1 MSPPVRRFRPEEG
14 INLVG
19 YFLAESGVGEHA
31 RTMLATLDEAG
42 VPVAPLRFGE
52 TRSRQLAELPE
63 LEWLEPAFPVN
74 LVCVNADQ
82 TPHFFERHPELRA
95 GRHTIGYWH
104 WEVEEFPDAM
114 AASARFVDE
123 IWTASEHSRAAIAR
137 KVDRP
142 VFALPPAVLPPPRED
157 LPADLLPPGEGP
169 LVLTCF
175 DFDSV
180 VERKNPAGSIEA
192 FRRAFPAAG
201 SGPRLLIKS
210 VNGELHPDALAA
222 LRARC
227 ADRPDIRIVDRYLRR
242 GEQARLI
249 ASCDVFL
256 SLHRAE
262 GFGLML
268 AEAMAA
274 ARPVIATD
282 YSGSREFLDATCGF
296 PIPWQETPIPDGAGP
311 YRGTWAEPDLDA
323 AAERLRSLVA
333 DPDGS
338 ARIARA
344 AQRRVLERWTP
355 AGRAPA
361 VRERLS
367 RIELRDAPAAAPDR
381 AAREIREKLERLARG
396 IDSGP
401 ASDSGGFLRRAL
413 RRATRP
419 LWTRQRDVD
428 RALLEILGATRNL
441 QERDEA
447 AGRAERLRLL
457 AAIAG
462 LRRRLARRAA
472 PALDRDVGSGR
483 TPGR

>member
-1 MSPPVRRFRPEEG
+1 MPPPVRRFRPEEG
-14 INLVG
+14 INLAG
-19 YFLAESGVGEHA
+19 YFLAESGVGEHV

-42 VPVAPLRFGE
+42 VPVAPFRFGE

-63 LEWLEPAFPVN
+63 LDWLEPAFPVS

-123 IWTASEHSRAAIAR
+123 IWTASEHSRTAIAR

-142 VFALPPAVLPPPRED
+142 VFALPPAVLPPPQED

-169 LVLTCF
+169 FVLTCF

-192 FRRAFPAAG
+192 FRRAFPAPG
-201 SGPRLLIKS
+201 SGPCLLIKS
-210 VNGELHPDALAA
+210 VNGDLHPDALDA

-256 SLHRAE
+256 SVHRAE

-268 AEAMAA
+268 AEALAA

-296 PIPWQETPIPDGAGP
+296 PIPWREAPIPEGAGP
-311 YRGTWAEPDLDA
+311 YRGAWADPDLDA
-323 AAERLRSLVA
+323 TAERLRSVVA
-333 DPDGS
+333 DPEGS

-344 AQRRVLERWTP
+344 GQRRVLECWTP

-367 RIELRDAPAAAPDR
+367 QIELRDPRSIAPDR
-381 AAREIREKLERLARG
+381 AAREIREKLERLARRIG
-396 IDSGP
+396 SGP
-401 ASDSGGFLRRAL
+401 APGAGGFLRRAI
-413 RRATRP
+413 RRAMRSPRTDE
-419 LWTRQRDVD
+419 RDVD
-428 RALLEILGATRNL
+428 LALRELFGATRDL
-441 QERDEA
+441 PERDG
-447 AGRAERLRLL
+447 AGGRVERLRLL
-457 AAIAG
+457 ATIAG
-462 LRRRLARRAA
+462 LRRRLVRRAESA
-472 PALDRDVGSGR
+472 IDREVELGR